1 MDEPQPSRAS
11 PWRPRISLFSALLLM
26 TIVGLAI
33 VTTRLWR
40 EVSPLRDEV
49 FRLRQEL
56 GYLSI
61 KDENKIYAIEVP
73 STDPDAR
80 RYRVYLPKNKS
91 LKIYDRIHTLPG
103 RPLGMTQRD
112 WLKNLLQSRSGT
124 TSSVDGGE
132 FTVEVRLRHNPEKKN
147 EWTFEHTILG
157 RGTGSVGSEMPWLND
172 RRAWSISSDVVSGK
186 QQEFDPDTGVALF
199 SLRQAV
205 VKEFKGGYS
214 TSSPDETKD
223 APGVM
228 LWIAPAV
235 KAQ

>member
-1 MDEPQPSRAS
+1 M
-11 PWRPRISLFSALLLM
+11 SLLTALLLM

-40 EVSPLRDEV
+40 EVSPLREEM

-61 KDENKIYAIEVP
+61 KDENKIYAIEVL
-73 STDPDAR
+73 SGDPDVR
-80 RYRVYLPKNKS
+80 RFRVYLPKNKS
-91 LKIYDRIHTLPG
+91 FKIYDRIHTLPG
-103 RPLGMTQRD
+103 RPRGMSRAD
-112 WLKNLLQSRSGT
+112 WLKSSLQSRSGT
-124 TSSVDGGE
+124 TSSIDGGE
-132 FTVEVRLRHNPEKKN
+132 FTIECRVRRDPETKDQWKL
-147 EWTFEHTILG
+147 EHTILG
-157 RGTGSVGSEMPWLND
+157 RGTGSVGSGMPWLSD
-172 RRAWSISSDVVSGK
+172 RRAWSTSSDVTVGK
-186 QQEFDPDTGVALF
+186 QQECNPDEGVVLYT
-199 SLRQAV
+199 LRQAV

-235 KAQ
+235 KGQ